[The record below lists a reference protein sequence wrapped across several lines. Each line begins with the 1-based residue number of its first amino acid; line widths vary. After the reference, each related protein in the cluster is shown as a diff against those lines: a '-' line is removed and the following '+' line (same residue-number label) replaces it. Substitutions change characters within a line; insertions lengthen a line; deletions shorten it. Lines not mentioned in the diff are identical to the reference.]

1 MCWSCASTSSSRKDV
16 WKPRYDF
23 ITEWE
28 KLLAIEN
35 STTIPKFFLYVSR
48 EEQLARFKERLD
60 DPGRQWKIS
69 NSDYTERNLW
79 DEYIDAFE
87 TALSRCSTKYAPW
100 FVIPSNHKW
109 FRSLAVSQIIA
120 DTLDDMNRKLPK
132 PTVDLEEI
140 CRLYHKD
147 RAAQGHGKTAA
158 KGGVK

>member
-1 MCWSCASTSSSRKDV
+1 VLVVRVHKFVPKDA

-35 STTIPKFFLYVSR
+35 STTIPKFLLYVSR
-48 EEQLARFKERLD
+48 EEQLARFNERLD

-87 TALSRCSTKYAPW
+87 TACLDIRPNTRRGLSFLPITNG
-100 FVIPSNHKW
+100 FVISRYP
-109 FRSLAVSQIIA
+109 RSSPIRWM
-120 DTLDDMNRKLPK
+120 T
-132 PTVDLEEI
+132 
-140 CRLYHKD
+140 
-147 RAAQGHGKTAA
+147 
-158 KGGVK
+158 

>member
-1 MCWSCASTSSSRKDV
+1 VLVVRVHKFVPKDA

-35 STTIPKFFLYVSR
+35 SRTIPKFLLYVSR
-48 EEQLARFKERLD
+48 EEQLARFNERLD

-109 FRSLAVSQIIA
+109 FRNLAVSQIIA

-140 CRLYHKD
+140 RRLYHKD
-147 RAAQGHGKTAA
+147 TAAQGHGKTAA
-158 KGGVK
+158 KGGLK